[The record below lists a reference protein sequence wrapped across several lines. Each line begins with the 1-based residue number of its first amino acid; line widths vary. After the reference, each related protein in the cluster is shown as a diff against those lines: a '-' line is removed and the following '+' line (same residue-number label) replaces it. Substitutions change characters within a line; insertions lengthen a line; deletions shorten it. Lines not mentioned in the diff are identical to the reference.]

1 MGLVEIV
8 VLTIGISLESFAV
21 MACKGAMFPKIKKTK
36 ALGLGILFGGWQAL
50 ILFLGNSSTRL
61 YLNSIGVDISSSSIY
76 TMRGTFAGVIFCSLG
91 LHMLWKAFNNKLI
104 QERREE
110 YINMKEIII
119 LAMVTSIDA
128 FLIGVGLAFLRTD
141 LLNTIIPIILVNIL
155 FVILGIYTGYHHGYE
170 QKTKAYT
177 VGGAM
182 LVSIGVEV
190 LIKHILI

>member
-1 MGLVEIV
+1 MSIVEIV

-21 MACKGAMFPKIKKTK
+21 MTCKGAMFPKIKKTR
-36 ALGLGILFGGWQAL
+36 ALGLGVLFGGWQAL
-50 ILFLGNSSTRL
+50 MLFVGNYSTTF
-61 YLNSIGVDISSSSIY
+61 YLNSIGIDVSSNSIY
-76 TMRGTFAGVIFCSLG
+76 TMIGTFAGVIFFSLG
-91 LHMLWKAFNNKLI
+91 LHMLWKALNNKFI
-104 QERREE
+104 QEKREE

-119 LAMVTSIDA
+119 LAAITGIDA

-182 LVSIGVEV
+182 LVGIGVEV
-190 LIKHILI
+190 LVKHILI